1 MVHKQPV
8 FRPMGDRALIVEVG
22 DEIDR
27 AVNQKVREL
36 FLRIEKEQIQGIMDL
51 VPTYRSV
58 MVVYDP
64 LTIPQ
69 VSLQRRIKDLWDRAG
84 ESNLPNPKVL
94 EVPVVYGGKHG
105 PDLEWVASYHHL
117 SPEDV
122 VHLHM
127 QPTYQVYMIGFTPG
141 YPYLGEVPEAIS
153 TPRRETPRTVVPR
166 GSVAI
171 AQRQTGIY
179 PVQSPGGWHILG
191 WTPLTLFD
199 AGKWPPSLLEL
210 GDFVRFFA
218 IREDELTQ
226 WQGQQPLTSCLPAR

>member
-1 MVHKQPV
+1 MLYKIPLY
-8 FRPMGDRALIVEVG
+8 RPMGDRALIVELG

-27 AVNQKVREL
+27 AVNQRVREL
-36 FLRIEKEQIQGIMDL
+36 FLRIEKEQIQGIKDL
-51 VPTYRSV
+51 VPSYRSV

-69 VSLQRRIKDLWDRAG
+69 VNLQSRIKNLWARPDA
-84 ESNLPNPKVL
+84 SNLPKPKVL
-94 EVPVVYGGKHG
+94 KVPVVYGGKHG
-105 PDLEWVASYHHL
+105 PDLEWVASYHQL
-117 SPEDV
+117 APEDV
-122 VHLHM
+122 INLHM

-141 YPYLGEVPEAIS
+141 YPYMGEVPEAIS

-179 PVQSPGGWHILG
+179 PVQSPGGWQILG
-191 WTPLTLFD
+191 WTPLKLFD
-199 AGKWPPSLLEL
+199 AGKWPPSLLEM

-218 IREDELTQ
+218 IREDEIIQ
-226 WQGQQPLTSCLPAR
+226 WQE

>member
-1 MVHKQPV
+1 MLYKIPLY
-8 FRPMGDRALIVEVG
+8 RPMGDRALIVELG
-22 DEIDR
+22 EEIDR
-27 AVNQKVREL
+27 VVNQKVREL
-36 FLRIEKEQIQGIMDL
+36 FLRIEKEQIQGVKDL
-51 VPTYRSV
+51 VPSYRSV
-58 MVVYDP
+58 TVVYDP

-69 VSLQRRIKDLWDRAG
+69 VNLQSRIRDLWGRADA
-84 ESNLPNPKVL
+84 SNLPKPKVL

-117 SPEDV
+117 APEDV
-122 VHLHM
+122 INQHM

-141 YPYLGEVPEAIS
+141 YPYMGEVPEAIS

-179 PVQSPGGWHILG
+179 PVQSPGGWQILG
-191 WTPLTLFD
+191 WTPLKLFD
-199 AGKWPPSLLEL
+199 AAKWPPSLLEM

-218 IREDELTQ
+218 IREDEITQ
-226 WQGQQPLTSCLPAR
+226 WQE

>member
-1 MVHKQPV
+1 MLYKQPV
-8 FRPMGDRALIVEVG
+8 FRPMGDRALIVELGG
-22 DEIDR
+22 DIDR

-36 FLRIEKEQIQGIMDL
+36 FLRIEKEQIQGIKDL
-51 VPTYRSV
+51 VPSYRSV
-58 MVVYDP
+58 TVVYDP

-69 VSLQRRIKDLWDRAG
+69 LNLQTRIKDLWARAHA
-84 ESNLPNPKVL
+84 SNLLKPKVL
-94 EVPVVYGGKHG
+94 KVPVVYGGVHG

-117 SPEDV
+117 SPQDV
-122 VHLHM
+122 INLHI

-141 YPYLGEVPEAIS
+141 YPYMGEVPEAIS

-179 PVQSPGGWHILG
+179 PVQSPGGWQILG
-191 WTPLTLFD
+191 WTPLKLFD
-199 AGKWPPSLLEL
+199 AGKWPPSLLEM

-218 IREDELTQ
+218 IIEDEITQ
-226 WQGQQPLTSCLPAR
+226 WLG